1 MRPLELGPNLL
12 RRFYRGGAR
21 IGAFRGVEAR
31 DDTPEDWVGST
42 TRAHGEP
49 ELGRSRLPD
58 GTPLDEALSADPER
72 FFEPAH
78 LERHGPEPGVLV
90 KLLDAGE
97 RLPVHLH
104 PDDAFAARELG
115 EPCGKTEAW
124 LVVEAEPG
132 AEMRLGWSREV
143 GEDELAHWFA
153 EQDVES
159 MLAATVPVPVAAGDA
174 IFVPAG
180 LAHAIGAGILL
191 LELQQPAD
199 LSLLLER
206 HGAAEREA
214 LLGLEAATALAAV
227 HRGALPPAEVARLC
241 AGRGRQP
248 LPAEADA
255 FFRAELV
262 GGGDSLEAGFSILVG
277 TGGAASLETEHGGA
291 VPLRRGSTLLVPYAA
306 GACTVAGDA
315 TAIRCR
321 GPE

>member
-1 MRPLELGPNLL
+1 MAAQLDILALEP
-12 RRFYRGGAR
+12 FYGGAR
-21 IGAFRGVEAR
+21 RAML
-31 DDTPEDWVGST
+31 DTIMRYSRHRWT
-42 TRAHGEP
+42 
-49 ELGRSRLPD
+49 LLRLP
-58 GTPLDEALSADPER
+58 PRRIER
-72 FFEPAH
+72 
-78 LERHGPEPGVLV
+78 
-90 KLLDAGE
+90 
-97 RLPVHLH
+97 RL
-104 PDDAFAARELG
+104 AA
-115 EPCGKTEAW
+115 A
-124 LVVEAEPG
+124 
-132 AEMRLGWSREV
+132 
-143 GEDELAHWFA
+143 AHWFA

-206 HGAAEREA
+206 HGAAEGEA